1 MRRLL
6 IFAAAFAAAAAFSV
20 LTMPSALPV
29 LAAAVLAAGISLL
42 PPLRRERRLRAL
54 RICLLGVSV
63 GLAWCAGY
71 RALALGSA
79 ARYDR
84 PESCR
89 RGGRF
94 LPAAPRCSPAA
105 HRRQRRPPE
114 YGLR

>member
-54 RICLLGVSV
+54 RICLLGV
-63 GLAWCAGY
+63 
-71 RALALGSA
+71 
-79 ARYDR
+79 
-84 PESCR
+84 
-89 RGGRF
+89 
-94 LPAAPRCSPAA
+94 
-105 HRRQRRPPE
+105 
-114 YGLR
+114 

>member
-79 ARYDR
+79 ARYDGT
-84 PESCR
+84 EMQIDA
-89 RGGRF
+89 
-94 LPAAPRCSPAA
+94 LAAAPAPARC
-105 HRRQRRPPE
+105 RCIRTQ
-114 YGLR
+114 